1 MSEEEQQ
8 LLICCKTTG
17 SSWDS
22 LQAQQAPEIKFQEE
36 PKLLRL
42 MALLD
47 GEGSGRVAG
56 KVLPSKFHP
65 RFTYLLIY

>member
-8 LLICCKTTG
+8 LLTCCKTTG
-17 SSWDS
+17 RSWDS

-47 GEGSGRVAG
+47 GEGSAKVAG
-56 KVLPSKFHP
+56 KVLPSK
-65 RFTYLLIY
+65 